1 MWMVSGQECP
11 RPTIH
16 PSFLLLLCW
25 SCHCSF
31 SCTRSLRPKIHS
43 LHCQQDNPDH
53 TQDVLFVHRCLVAL
67 IKRFLLSSPM
77 HCNEISH
84 RGSSKPLV
92 IVSCPKL
99 YHQHAGNA
107 GRSVRPRCT
116 FLNGCL
122 TNTGTSRQPA
132 IVSRNTWMLH
142 FRCHAPT
149 SLVTS
154 PSCWSDSDAI

>member
-1 MWMVSGQECP
+1 MQVSSWEFLDYFRIFQE
-11 RPTIH
+11 IVA
-16 PSFLLLLCW
+16 SW
-25 SCHCSF
+25 SPQ
-31 SCTRSLRPKIHS
+31 L
-43 LHCQQDNPDH
+43 QDI
-53 TQDVLFVHRCLVAL
+53 LFVHRCLVAL

-142 FRCHAPT
+142 FRCHAPP
-149 SLVTS
+149 SLFTS
-154 PSCWSDSDAI
+154 PSCCSASDAIQYWVEGLNKN